1 MGTARHR
8 FGSTLSA
15 LPSRFPHGSPNRS
28 PRRSPKRFPTLAA
41 VAAAGLSLVLVAG
54 CGGGG
59 DTGEAKTK
67 DGKTVISMGL
77 FGVMGFK
84 ESGLLDRYMEEN
96 PDILIEADVAG
107 DEQTYYTA
115 LQTHLAA
122 GSGLKDIQG
131 IEIGRA
137 KELVDTRSDKFA
149 DLSKT
154 PGLDHFLPWKSS
166 QVTTEDGKLLGL
178 GTDIGPMAV
187 CYRKDLFEQ
196 AGLPTERA
204 EVEKLWEGDWAKYVD
219 VGRDFKEGN
228 KKDKVA
234 FMDSSSGL
242 FNAMIYGDEKQF
254 YDKDGELIYNDNP
267 VVKDAWKLAADAAE
281 SGLTAKLRQFQPGW
295 DPGLANGTFA
305 TAVCPAWMLAHIS
318 EKAGPANQG
327 KWDVA
332 RAPKG
337 ANWGGAF
344 LGVMDNSPVKK
355 EAADLIAWLT
365 APEQQAVI
373 FEKLGNFPSSK
384 TALDIPEV
392 ANGKSEYF
400 SDAPIGQIFG
410 DAAKE
415 IPDEQVLGRKD
426 GTIKDTFSAGLQL
439 IEGQGKSPDEAWKT
453 TDERIKK
460 LTR

>member
-1 MGTARHR
+1 MARHR
-8 FGSTLSA
+8 FGSTLASA
-15 LPSRFPHGSPNRS
+15 
-28 PRRSPKRFPTLAA
+28 TAAA
-41 VAAAGLSLVLVAG
+41 VSLVLVAG
-54 CGGGG
+54 CSSGG
-59 DTGEAKTK
+59 DADKATTK

-77 FGVMGFK
+77 FGVMGYK
-84 ESGLLDRYMEEN
+84 ESGLLDRYMKEN
-96 PDILIEADVAG
+96 PTIKIEADVAG

-137 KELVDTRSDKFA
+137 KELVDTQADKFM

-154 PGLDHFLPWKSS
+154 EGIDHFLPWKLS
-166 QVTTEDGKLLGL
+166 QVTAKDGKLLGL

-196 AGLPTERA
+196 AGLPTDRE
-204 EVEKLWEGDWAKYVD
+204 EVAKLWAGDWSKYVET
-219 VGRDFKEGN
+219 GRTFKQ
-228 KKDKVA
+228 KSKDKKVS

-242 FNAMIYGDEKQF
+242 FNAMIYGAEKQF
-254 YDKDGELIYNDNP
+254 YDEDGKLIYQDNP
-267 VVKDAWKLAADAAE
+267 VVKDAWNLAVSAGKDD
-281 SGLTAKLRQFQPGW
+281 LTAKLPQFQAGW
-295 DPGLANGTFA
+295 DPGLAQSTFA
-305 TAVCPAWMLAHIS
+305 STVCPAWMLAHIS
-318 EKAGPANQG
+318 EKAGPANKG

-344 LGVMDNSPVKK
+344 LGVMEKSPVKE
-355 EAADLIAWLT
+355 EAQKLVAWLT
-365 APEQQAVI
+365 APEQQAYV
-373 FEKLGNFPSSK
+373 FEKLGNLPSSK
-384 TALDIPEV
+384 TAIDLPAV
-392 ANGKSEYF
+392 ADAKSEYF

-410 DAAKE
+410 EAAKE
-415 IPDEQVLGRKD
+415 IPDKQVLGRKD
-426 GTIKDTFSAGLQL
+426 GNIKDTFSQGLQL
-439 IEGQGKSPDEAWKT
+439 VDKGKDADEAWKT